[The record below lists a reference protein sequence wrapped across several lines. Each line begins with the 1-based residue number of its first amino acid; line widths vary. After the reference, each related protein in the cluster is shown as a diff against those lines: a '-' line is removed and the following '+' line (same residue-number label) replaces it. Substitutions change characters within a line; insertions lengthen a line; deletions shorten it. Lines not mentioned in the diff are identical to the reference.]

1 MPPDEPD
8 GSPVGERPPLAVP
21 LENGV
26 GRPVGRLPELSRL
39 LPLAHGDLTVEQVA
53 ELAALKAQ
61 IQAGAGVVCAGYKE
75 NCLRRRLA
83 VRMRARGLHRYADY
97 GALLDDDPDEYASLL
112 RTLTINVSRFFRNA
126 EVWEAVR
133 DQVLPALA
141 RLDSPILN
149 IWSAATAAG
158 EEAYTLAILLR
169 QRSAMDGDIDLARF
183 RVVGTDIDEEV
194 LAAAARAQY
203 GALSFTETTPEVRE
217 RWFTTGYPAR
227 LHADIRTMVRF
238 WPMDL
243 MVGPYPRTQHLIVC
257 RNAIIYFERE
267 VQEQI
272 FHRFAEALVPG
283 GYLVLGKVETTVGD
297 AAAAFESV
305 SPAARIYRRV

>member
-1 MPPDEPD
+1 MPSDEP
-8 GSPVGERPPLAVP
+8 GGPPPTRAAAPPRPTR
-21 LENGV
+21 NGQPAT
-26 GRPVGRLPELSRL
+26 GGLPELSRL
-39 LPLAHGDLTVEQVA
+39 LPLAHGELTLEQTA
-53 ELAALKAQ
+53 ELASLKAQ

-75 NCLRRRLA
+75 SCLRRRLA
-83 VRMRARGLHRYADY
+83 VRMRARGLHRYTDY
-97 GALLDDDPDEYASLL
+97 GALLDEDPAEYESLL

-133 DQVLPALA
+133 DRVLPELA
-141 RLDSPILN
+141 TMPSPILN
-149 IWSAATAAG
+149 LWSAATAAG

-169 QRSAMDGDIDLARF
+169 QRAATDPSVELERF

-203 GALSFTETTPEVRE
+203 GALSFADTAPQVRE
-217 RWFTTGYPAR
+217 RWFTPGYPAR
-227 LHADIRTMVRF
+227 LHEDIRTMVRF
-238 WPMDL
+238 WPLDL
-243 MVGPYPRTQHLIVC
+243 MVGPYPRMQHLIVC
-257 RNAIIYFERE
+257 RNVIIYFERH

-272 FHRFAEALVPG
+272 FRRFAEALVPG

-305 SPAARIYRRV
+305 SPAERIYRRV